1 MKKLYSIVLP
11 IDRWEAY
18 WRSVS
23 VEENIR
29 LCEGDQLLSVFKDY
43 LRRDQQILEAGCG
56 LAKWVIYLGREGYQ
70 VYGLDNYTNSLE
82 RAKAFD
88 ENLNLISGSVV
99 QLPIPDDSVDTY
111 ISLGVIEHFE
121 EGPDEALREAYRVLR
136 PGGVAIIETPL
147 DNVLRRLVTNWFIIS
162 IMLFSRI
169 RGDKHAFSEYRFTA
183 NELVHYI
190 RQAGFRVLEIK
201 PKDYEMPW
209 KSIGLCSDIPFLHKR
224 GGATF
229 ELNRVGGITK
239 RFFNRLSPWVSSA
252 CVVCVAT
259 K

>member
-1 MKKLYSIVLP
+1 MYRIVLP
-11 IDRWEAY
+11 IDSWEAY
-18 WRSVS
+18 WRPVS

-43 LRRDQQILEAGCG
+43 LRKDQQILEAGCG

-147 DNVLRRLVTNWFIIS
+147 DNVLRRLFTNWFITS
-162 IMLFSRI
+162 VMLFTRM
-169 RGDKHAFSEYRFTA
+169 RAHKLTFAEYRFTT

-190 RQAGFRVLEIK
+190 RQAGFTVLEIR

-224 GGATF
+224 EGAAF
-229 ELNRVGGITK
+229 ELNRVGGIVK
-239 RFFNRLSPWVSSA
+239 RFFNTLSPWVSSA